1 MYEGALTNLL
11 IVDGGNGEVYFVE
24 DKTKKPMLADFKKP
38 STSREIEKIKN
49 VNRIR
54 EVEEV
59 NVDSSL
65 IK

>member
-1 MYEGALTNLL
+1 MYEGASLTNLL

-38 STSREIEKIKN
+38 STSREIDKFKSFK
-49 VNRIR
+49 RTR

-59 NVDSSL
+59 NID

>member
-11 IVDGGNGEVYFVE
+11 IVDSGNGEVYFVE
-24 DKTKKPMLADFKKP
+24 DKTKKPLLADFKKP
-38 STSREIEKIKN
+38 STSREIDKIKN

-59 NVDSSL
+59 NID

>member
-1 MYEGALTNLL
+1 MYAGALTNLL

-59 NVDSSL
+59 NVD